1 MSVRKAE
8 KQDQLKSYRLF
19 WGCGGWRGGGVKTWK
34 TLGEGANFVWVI
46 HTRLGGGL
54 LVTAF
59 QHGRVL
65 TEPLTQH
72 IVIIILLLTHF

>member
-1 MSVRKAE
+1 ME
-8 KQDQLKSYRLF
+8 D
-19 WGCGGWRGGGVKTWK
+19 GGGGRC
-34 TLGEGANFVWVI
+34 LNLEDPEREGANFVWVI

-54 LVTAF
+54 LVNAF

-72 IVIIILLLTHF
+72 IVIIILSLTHF

>member
-1 MSVRKAE
+1 MSGNVISVRLRKKTNFNHTVFFGVME
-8 KQDQLKSYRLF
+8 DG
-19 WGCGGWRGGGVKTWK
+19 WG
-34 TLGEGANFVWVI
+34 GANFVWVI